1 LHPIE
6 ACFIKSKGGEQ
17 QPQPGDD
24 SCKKQADGVTGKNKE
39 LSFMKSLQILAI
51 AVAAGLPFSL
61 HAQSVSQDTSSTAD
75 AGQQEAM
82 LMVPANG
89 ELLRTIDAGN
99 IESGSQFKVKL
110 AQTVHLDSGPELHS
124 GSILVGTVT
133 KDSEQGSAPK
143 LTLRFTQATLKDGT
157 VVPIKATIVGVAR
170 PEVDDSQGYSVT
182 PGNQRQNDWT
192 SGTLQV
198 EQLNAASHA
207 DLHSEIASD
216 DSGVFISRDNHNV
229 KIPAGSELEL
239 AIAKGNN

>member
-6 ACFIKSKGGEQ
+6 ACFIKSREANSNPNPVMIRGKTQ
-17 QPQPGDD
+17 
-24 SCKKQADGVTGKNKE
+24 SDGVTGKYKE
-39 LSFMKSLQILAI
+39 FSFMKSLQILAI
-51 AVAAGLPFSL
+51 AVAAGFPFSL
-61 HAQSVSQDTSSTAD
+61 HAQSVSPDTSSTAN
-75 AGQQEAM
+75 AGQQEATM
-82 LMVPANG
+82 MVRANG

-110 AQTVHLDSGPELHS
+110 AQTVHLDGGQELHS

-133 KDSEQGSAPK
+133 KDGEQGSAPK

-157 VVPIKATIVGVAR
+157 VVPIKATIVGLADAGNS
-170 PEVDDSQGYSVT
+170 EDYSVV
-182 PGNQRQNDWT
+182 PGNQQPNNWT

-198 EQLNAASHA
+198 DQLNAASHA

-216 DSGVFISRDNHNV
+216 DSGVFTSRDNHDV
-229 KIPAGSELEL
+229 KIRAGSEIEL